1 MSLRCA
7 VGGRSLKNI
16 NDGCPYN
23 ASAFVK
29 TKECRLRFD
38 SVAQPTRGQ
47 QGWTY
52 LNFVHTSLQGELLPV
67 QRRFLLCFG
76 RLNVALLFVKEVIW
90 KFVTGFVSEKKS
102 KVIMDLL
109 LAGHNVKFVQVF
121 FEIWPRCAHLTE
133 MGDSCR
139 YVEIFGCLWRQINAN
154 VESSGVNNLRF
165 SFWCGVCYCW
175 DNGSILSI
183 VNS

>member
-1 MSLRCA
+1 MPAPVLAYRR
-7 VGGRSLKNI
+7 RSQMYVASPCRWRPDPKNV

-90 KFVTGFVSEKKS
+90 KFVTGFVSGEKEQS
-102 KVIMDLL
+102 NN
-109 LAGHNVKFVQVF
+109 G
-121 FEIWPRCAHLTE
+121 LT
-133 MGDSCR
+133 SCR
-139 YVEIFGCLWRQINAN
+139 AQREVHAGL
-154 VESSGVNNLRF
+154 L
-165 SFWCGVCYCW
+165 
-175 DNGSILSI
+175 
-183 VNS
+183 